1 MCVGIPLQV
10 QRMEGSVAVCT
21 GLDGAEYRI
30 DTLLV
35 GPQAQ
40 GVWLMTFLGAAR
52 AVIDGAEA
60 ARVGAA
66 LNALSGLMAGQP
78 VDLDAAFADLVG
90 REPQL
95 PEFLRGPRT

>member
-10 QRMEGSVAVCT
+10 RRMEGSVALCT
-21 GLDGAEYRI
+21 DLKGGEHRI

-35 GPQAQ
+35 GPQPEGA
-40 GVWLMTFLGAAR
+40 WLMTFLGAAR
-52 AVIDGAEA
+52 AVIGAGEA
-60 ARVGAA
+60 ARVSAA
-66 LNALSGLMAGQP
+66 LDALSGLMAGLP
-78 VDLDAAFADLVG
+78 VDLEAAFADLVD

>member
-10 QRMEGSVAVCT
+10 QRMEGSVALCT
-21 GLDGAEYRI
+21 DLDGVEHRI

-35 GPQAQ
+35 GPQTQ
-40 GVWLMTFLGAAR
+40 GVWLMAFLGAAR
-52 AVIDGAEA
+52 AVIDEAEA

-78 VDLDAAFADLVG
+78 VDLDAAFADLVD